1 MASRTVHLILK
12 TGPEWKVPVE
22 AWTTKRPA
30 EARAKELD
38 TISDKTHWMDKLSH
52 FEVVPIQ
59 LKEQK

>member
-1 MASRTVHLILK
+1 MASRTVHLITK
-12 TGPEWKVPVE
+12 SGPEWNTPIE

-38 TISDKTHWMDKLSH
+38 ELKSTINWEDRLSKY
-52 FEVVPIQ
+52 VVTAIP